1 MFENHRKSLIQ
12 DYEWTK
18 VTEICQKSQFGQTV
32 LPDMSF
38 SIRQKIVG
46 KCQVRH
52 FE

>member
-1 MFENHRKSLIQ
+1 MSGQKLLKNAK
-12 DYEWTK
+12 
-18 VTEICQKSQFGQTV
+18 KSQFGQTV